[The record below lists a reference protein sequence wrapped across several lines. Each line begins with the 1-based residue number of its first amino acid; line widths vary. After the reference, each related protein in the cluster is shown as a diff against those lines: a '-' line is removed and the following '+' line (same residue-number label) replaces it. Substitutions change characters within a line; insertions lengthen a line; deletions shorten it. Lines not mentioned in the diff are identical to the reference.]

1 MLGLFQSTHRQ
12 GAVKPAARVPGNT
25 RVYAVGDIHGRLDL
39 LEALHREIEADA
51 RHDSGLR
58 KVVVYLGDYVDRGP
72 DSRAVVDSLIEEP
85 LPGFESV
92 HLMGN
97 HEAFLLQFLDDS
109 SALPSWAMN
118 GGDATLAS
126 YGVNPHEV
134 PAETSR
140 ADWLRSRF
148 RKLIPRAHY
157 DFYCTLKL
165 SHVEGDY
172 LFVHAGVRPGIPI
185 EQQDPLDLLWIREPF
200 LRSTEDFGKLVVHGH
215 TPVRRPERKANRIDI
230 DTGAVYG
237 GRLTAL
243 VLEGDTQLFL
253 QV

>member
-1 MLGLFQSTHRQ
+1 MLGLFQSTQ
-12 GAVKPAARVPGNT
+12 VAGKAMPRVPAGT
-25 RVYAVGDIHGRLDL
+25 RVYAVGDIHGRFDL
-39 LEALHREIEADA
+39 LEALHREIDADA
-51 RHDSGLR
+51 RNDRGLR

-72 DSRAVVDSLIEEP
+72 DSRNVIDYLIEEP
-85 LPGFESV
+85 LPGFESI

-109 SALPSWAMN
+109 TVLPSWAMN

-126 YGVNPHEV
+126 YGVSPHEA
-134 PAETSR
+134 PSGANRAE
-140 ADWLRSRF
+140 WLRTRF
-148 RKLIPRAHY
+148 REVMPRAHHN
-157 DFYCTLKL
+157 FLCALKL

-215 TPVRRPERKANRIDI
+215 TPVRRPERRANRIDI

-237 GRLTAL
+237 GQLTAL
-243 VLEGDTQLFL
+243 ALEGDTQLFL